1 MTNCGE
7 PGSWLFRIGPLGV
20 EPTSN
25 VQEPDYGSTNEGDVG
40 VPTCATNGRL
50 KCHSSATCVDTRKG
64 FCCKCNKGY
73 YGNGYSCLKDD
84 APVRVSGKVVGTLND
99 IPISSQLQSYVVMV
113 DGRSYTAVSPLVA
126 NIGNNMQILQV
137 LGGTIGWLFA
147 KPSGDVKN
155 GYQVRQFYRYSSV
168 LLIQLNV
175 FR

>member
-1 MTNCGE
+1 MSFMQANYLSELTNCGV
-7 PGSWLFRIGPLGV
+7 PGSWLFKIGPLGV
-20 EPTSN
+20 EPTNN
-25 VQEPDYGSTNEGDVG
+25 VQEPAYGSSNEGDTG

-84 APVRVSGKVVGTLND
+84 VPVRVSGKVAGTLND
-99 IPISSQLQSYVVMV
+99 IPISSQLQSYVVMA
-113 DGRSYTAVSPLVA
+113 DGRSYTAVSPLTA
-126 NIGNNMQILQV
+126 NIGNNMQLLQV

-155 GYQVRQFYRYSSV
+155 GYQVRQ
-168 LLIQLNV
+168 
-175 FR
+175 